1 MFFGGLIGLGAGH
14 VDDGMSFSIWLDESF
29 LRHALSGVCVDWS
42 AVMSGFVVSEV
53 AEYALQAPTGAASFS
68 HYHHAKN
75 VAVYILTQMA
85 SSNLNC
91 STAIGV

>member
-1 MFFGGLIGLGAGH
+1 LIGLGAAH
-14 VDDGMSFSIWLDESF
+14 VDDGMSFSIWLDKSF
-29 LRHALSGVCVDWS
+29 LRHPLSGVCVDWS

-53 AEYALQAPTGAASFS
+53 AEHVLQAPTGAASFS

-75 VAVYILTQMA
+75 VAVYILTQVA
-85 SSNLNC
+85 SSNLDC